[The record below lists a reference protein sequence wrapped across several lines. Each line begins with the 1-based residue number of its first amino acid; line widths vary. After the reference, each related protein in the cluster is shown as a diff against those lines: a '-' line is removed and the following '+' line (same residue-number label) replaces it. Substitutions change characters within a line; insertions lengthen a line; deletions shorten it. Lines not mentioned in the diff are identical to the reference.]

1 MESQANK
8 NRELA
13 LALLN
18 DRDCLYRQNY
28 QLREELKELQSS
40 STIPTLQATI
50 EKQSFL
56 LQEKDNEISSLKQR
70 LEWLERKI
78 WGKSSEKY
86 IAPDPQQRTIDFEGM
101 EMLPEEKELA
111 ESAEE
116 EIEEYKEIKIKTVP
130 CKEKGKPVRQALPA
144 GLPRREEHIYPENID
159 IHSGEWVELSPE
171 ITEIL
176 EHTPAQFYVRRII
189 RHVYV
194 IKDKQAEVEKQVVS
208 PALPELPLAKS
219 YAGSSILAE
228 LMINKYV
235 NHLPF
240 YRQIQMFKQLGIH
253 IPASTINDWFRET
266 ADLLRPLYYRLREKV
281 LSTDYIQ
288 VDETTIPIVDNEKS
302 RAVKGYLWMVRSV
315 MEDTVFFH
323 YDHGSR
329 AQKVVVELLKDYQG
343 ALQTDGY
350 EAYAIYENKQ
360 GVLPLGCWAH
370 ARRKFEEALKEDKVR
385 SEYALGQIGLLYD
398 VERMA
403 DDKKLSF
410 EERAQLR
417 SRLSYPVMCAFEKWI
432 LREYPK
438 VLPKGRIGK
447 ALRYTYNIYHR
458 LSRYHLDGRYRM
470 DNNLAENAIR
480 PVALGRKNYLF
491 CGNHSAAEDAA
502 LIYSLLGCCKAKD
515 VNFRDWLSCVL
526 DNIHSY
532 DVDYSRDLAELL
544 PDQWKNKL
552 AIVSENL
559 SEVSQCLVEK

>member
-1 MESQANK
+1 MESQRDK

-13 LALLN
+13 LSLLQE
-18 DRDCLYRQNY
+18 RDDFYRQNY
-28 QLREELKELQSS
+28 RLREELKKHRDSS
-40 STIPTLQATI
+40 AISSLESTI
-50 EKQSFL
+50 EKQEAIIR
-56 LQEKDNEISSLKQR
+56 EKEDEIATLKQR
-70 LEWLERKI
+70 LEWLERKV

-86 IAPDPQQRTIDFEGM
+86 IASDPAQRKIDFEGL
-101 EMLPEEKELA
+101 EMLPEEKELT
-111 ESAEE
+111 ESARE
-116 EIEEYKEIKIKTVP
+116 EIREYTVKIKTVTV
-130 CKEKGKPVRQALPA
+130 KDKSKPARQALA
-144 GLPRREEHIYPENID
+144 ANLERREEHVYPEHID

-176 EHTPAQFYVRRII
+176 EHTHARFYVRRII
-189 RHVYV
+189 RHVYAV
-194 IKDKQAEVEKQVVS
+194 KDKSASVEKPVVS
-208 PALPELPLAKS
+208 PCLPALPLAKS

-240 YRQIQMFKQLGIH
+240 YRQIQMFKQLGMS
-253 IPASTINDWFRET
+253 IPPSTVNDWFKET
-266 ADLLRPLYYRLREKV
+266 ADLLRPLYYRLREEI

-288 VDETTIPIVDNEKS
+288 VDETTIPVVDNEKN

-315 MEDTVFFH
+315 MEDMVFFH
-323 YDHGSR
+323 YDKGSR
-329 AQKVVVELLKDYQG
+329 AQKVILELLKDYKG

-350 EAYAIYENKQ
+350 EVYAIYENKQ

-370 ARRKFEEALKEDKVR
+370 ARRKFEEALKEDRVR
-385 SEYALGQIGLLYD
+385 AEYALEQIGMLYE

-403 DDKKLSF
+403 DDKNLSF
-410 EERAQLR
+410 EERAKMR
-417 SRLSYPVMCAFEKWI
+417 SRLSYPLMCAFEKWI
-432 LREYPK
+432 LREYPA

-458 LSRYHLDGRYRM
+458 LSRYHLDGRYRI

-502 LIYSLLGCCKAKD
+502 VIYSLLGCCKAID
-515 VNFRDWLSCVL
+515 VNFRDWLVYVL

-532 DVDYSRDLAELL
+532 DEDYSKDLAELL
-544 PDQWKNKL
+544 PKQWKDTIAKNN
-552 AIVSENL
+552 ENL
-559 SEVSQCLVEK
+559 SETSECLIDK